1 MDNCVYLKSGV
12 GAIFTAIEKNMK
24 LNIIALGFLISMKI
38 GPKNRKIEM

>member
-12 GAIFTAIEKNMK
+12 GAILQLLKKNMK

-38 GPKNRKIEM
+38 GPKNMKIEM